1 MRWIFFPSLSLPTL
15 GTVKYVELIK
25 LLTPQDFIGALA
37 PWETAVTVVVVFPIV
52 THIVYN

>member
-1 MRWIFFPSLSLPTL
+1 MRWIFFFSLPTL

-25 LLTPQDFIGALA
+25 VLKPQDFIGALA
-37 PWETAVTVVVVFPIV
+37 PWETAVAFVVVFPIV

>member
-1 MRWIFFPSLSLPTL
+1 M
-15 GTVKYVELIK
+15 YVELIK